1 MQCFI
6 HSIETEVPETALRQ
20 DYIRQF
26 MREHVARSRLASL
39 TVQRI
44 YAHSAIDQRHSAL
57 HELGQP
63 PRDGIFFDAERQQ
76 IRNPPTGDRN
86 DRYQSETIKLL
97 STLPARAIR
106 SASFRPGD
114 VTHIITASCTG
125 FFAPGPDFHIIRSL
139 DLPPTVQAYHLGYM
153 GCYAAFP
160 AMRLAQHI
168 CASQPEAVV
177 LIVCHELCTLH
188 LQFTDDPD
196 ALLAASIFADGAAAA
211 IVTAQPPTPDRKAL
225 SLDALHTTRTP
236 EGERDM
242 AWTIGNTGFDMVLTP
257 KIPALIRKYINDALR
272 PYTSSH
278 LDLEAIKYWAV
289 HPGGRAI
296 LDAVQ
301 ASHGLADERL
311 APSRETLREYG
322 NMSSATIWFVLR
334 KIMQQSTLAPAPILA
349 MAFGPGL
356 TIESG
361 LLHAI
366 PAQNASTPHALAA
379 TSSK

>member
-1 MQCFI
+1 MQTFI
-6 HSIETEVPETALRQ
+6 HAIETAVPETALSQ

-26 MREHVARSRLASL
+26 MKEHVARSRLASL
-39 TVQRI
+39 TIQRI
-44 YAHSAIDQRHSAL
+44 YAHSAIDKRHSVL

-63 PRDGIFFDAERQQ
+63 PSDGIFFDAKRRQV
-76 IRNPPTGDRN
+76 RNPPTGDRN
-86 DRYQSETIKLL
+86 DRYQTETVKLL
-97 STLPARAIR
+97 STLPARAIQ
-106 SASFRPGD
+106 AANLQHDD

-160 AMRLAQHI
+160 AMRLARHI

-211 IVTAQPPTPDRKAL
+211 IVTGQPPAPNRTAL
-225 SLDALHTTRTP
+225 SMDALHTTRTP

-257 KIPALIRKYINDALR
+257 KIPALIRKYINDALL
-272 PYTSSH
+272 PYTSAH
-278 LDLEAIKYWAV
+278 LDLEAIKYWAI

-301 ASHGLADERL
+301 TSHGLTDELL

-334 KIMQQSTLAPAPILA
+334 NIMQQPTLAHAPILA

-361 LLHAI
+361 LLHSI
-366 PAQNASTPHALAA
+366 PAKHPSTPYALAA
-379 TSSK
+379 ASSS

>member
-1 MQCFI
+1 MQSYI
-6 HSIETEVPETALRQ
+6 HSIETAVPETALSQ

-26 MREHVARSRLASL
+26 MKDHVAKSRLAL
-39 TVQRI
+39 RTIQRI

-63 PRDGIFFDAERQQ
+63 PRDGIFFDAAKQQ

-86 DRYQSETIKLL
+86 GRYQTETIKLL
-97 STLPARAIR
+97 SELPARAIR
-106 SASFRPGD
+106 AANYQPGD
-114 VTHIITASCTG
+114 VTHIVTASCTG
-125 FFAPGPDFHIIRSL
+125 FFAPGPDWHIIRAL

-160 AMRLAQHI
+160 AMRLARHI

-196 ALLAASIFADGAAAA
+196 ALLAASIFADGVAAA
-211 IVTAQPPTPDRKAL
+211 IVTAQPPAPDRAAL

-242 AWTIGNTGFDMVLTP
+242 AWTIGNTGFDMILTP
-257 KIPALIRKYINDALR
+257 KIPRLIRKYISDALL
-272 PYTSSH
+272 PYTSS
-278 LDLEAIKYWAV
+278 DLSMDAIKYWAV

-301 ASHGLADERL
+301 AAQELPDAVL
-311 APSRETLREYG
+311 APSRQTLREYG

-334 KIMQQSTLAPAPILA
+334 NIMQQQGERDAPILA

-356 TIESG
+356 TIESV
-361 LLHAI
+361 LLHSI
-366 PAQNASTPHALAA
+366 PAKTSGAPHALATA
-379 TSSK
+379 SS